1 MRMSL
6 RRGLRLVLA
15 SIMVVFVM
23 LNLHVLYNTP
33 ESETASVLVD
43 KRDSNAA
50 VFPLAQAWGDTSR
63 QDGEA
68 HQPVHD
74 GQVRTTARL
83 SLVIPSKPS
92 STSSPGLKNATEAKK
107 PRYNKYINVNDT
119 EALKSEV
126 IRINTEQFV
135 HNLDQFGLSL
145 GSDSLV
151 IIIQTHNRP
160 EHLRMLLD
168 SMRKVKD
175 ISKVLLIVSHD
186 VYSHQLND
194 LVEAV
199 EFCPMMQIFFPFS
212 QQIYSKEFPG
222 EHPNDCPRNAKRAEA
237 IKSKCNNAEHP
248 DKYGHYREAKYCQAK
263 HHWIWKLQHVFEEI
277 HILKNYEGNIM
288 LLEDD
293 YFLSED
299 ILFST
304 FMLRG
309 LKERDCPDCRMLVL
323 GNYDKN
329 QNYAINGAK
338 AERAYWISSKH
349 NMGMTFNRSLWLEI
363 KKCAKEFCSFD
374 DYNWDWTLQH
384 LSMKCIHEKIRLLV
398 MKASR
403 IFHLGECGMHKKSKN
418 CDPQAKVKEI
428 ETKLAQNYKH
438 LYPNM
443 VAVAGDSRIKL
454 RDPKP
459 NGGWGDIR
467 DHNMCLKHFKNAS
480 ITQVR

>member
-6 RRGLRLVLA
+6 RKALRWVLA
-15 SIMVVFVM
+15 FIMVVFVT
-23 LNLHVLYNTP
+23 LNLHLLYNTP
-33 ESETASVLVD
+33 ESETTVVLN
-43 KRDSNAA
+43 KRDSSEA
-50 VFPLAQAWGDTSR
+50 VFPLAQAWVDMNG
-63 QDGEA
+63 QDAAAG
-68 HQPVHD
+68 PPHD
-74 GQVRTTARL
+74 GQVRTTAKL

-92 STSSPGLKNATEAKK
+92 NISSSSALNNGTMSKK
-107 PRYNKYINVNDT
+107 QRYNKYININDT
-119 EALKSEV
+119 ETLKMEV
-126 IRINTEQFV
+126 LRINTEQYV
-135 HNLDQFGLSL
+135 HNLDRFGLSL

-151 IIIQTHNRP
+151 IVIQAHDRP
-160 EHLRMLLD
+160 EHLRLLLN

-175 ISKVLLIVSHD
+175 ISHSLLIVSHD

-194 LVEAV
+194 LIEAV
-199 EFCPMMQIFFPFS
+199 DFCPVMQIFFPFS

-222 EHPNDCPRNAKRAEA
+222 EHPNDCPRNVKKSEA
-237 IKSKCNNAEHP
+237 LKKKCNNAEFP
-248 DKYGHYREAKYCQAK
+248 DRYGHYREAKYCQAK

-277 HILKNYEGNIM
+277 HILNNYEGNVM

-304 FMLRG
+304 HMLMG

-329 QNYAINGAK
+329 QNYATNGAK
-338 AERAYWISSKH
+338 VERTYWISSKH
-349 NMGMTFNRSLWLEI
+349 NMGMTFNRSLWLDL
-363 KKCAKEFCSFD
+363 KNCAKEFCSFD

-384 LSMKCIHEKIRLLV
+384 LSMKCIPGRIRLLV

-418 CDPQAKVKEI
+418 CDPQAKVQQI
-428 ETKLAQNYKH
+428 ETKLMQNYKH

-443 VAVAGDSRIKL
+443 VTVAGDSRIKL

-467 DHNMCLKHFKNAS
+467 DHNLCLKHFSNATDKY
-480 ITQVR
+480 IR